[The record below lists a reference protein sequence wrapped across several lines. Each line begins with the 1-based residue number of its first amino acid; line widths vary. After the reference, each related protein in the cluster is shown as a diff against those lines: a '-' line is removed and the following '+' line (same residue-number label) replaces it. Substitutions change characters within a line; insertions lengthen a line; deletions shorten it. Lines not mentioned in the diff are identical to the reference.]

1 MAHCITGIIAKEQVV
16 KELSAQFGLHKP
28 IALSQGFAFLPLRKS
43 DIGSFLSTGLK
54 DYPEG
59 FACLSSKLADCLRE
73 SSRAGTILYLET
85 EYFGGVGS
93 QGAAV
98 YENGICIMH
107 PTTAEFGP
115 INKGL
120 ALLGIKILADKND
133 EFASIGLDKY
143 RLTEDWISCADGG
156 S

>member
-1 MAHCITGIIAKEQVV
+1 MAHCTTGIIAKEQVV

-28 IALSQGFAFLPLRKS
+28 IALSQGFALLPLRKS
-43 DIGSFLSTGLK
+43 DIGSFISTGLK
-54 DYPEG
+54 DYAEG
-59 FACLSSKLADCLRE
+59 FEYLSSKLSDCLTKA
-73 SSRAGTILYLET
+73 SLAGAILYFET
-85 EYFGGVGS
+85 EYFGGVGT

-98 YENGICIMH
+98 YENGICIML
-107 PTTAEFGP
+107 PTTAEYGP

-120 ALLGIKILADKND
+120 ALLGVEILSDKND

-143 RLTEDWISCADGG
+143 RLTEDWILFADSG